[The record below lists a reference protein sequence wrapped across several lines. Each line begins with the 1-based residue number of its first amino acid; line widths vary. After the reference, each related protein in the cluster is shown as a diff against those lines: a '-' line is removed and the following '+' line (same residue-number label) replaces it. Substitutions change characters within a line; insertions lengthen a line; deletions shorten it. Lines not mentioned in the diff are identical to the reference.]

1 MLVTFFSNTAFGM
14 ILATIFYSMVP
25 LYYKAYGSFD
35 HAAVIIFMSFNG
47 FFQSTG
53 WPGLV
58 GIMGNWF

>member
-1 MLVTFFSNTAFGM
+1 M
-14 ILATIFYSMVP
+14 ILATIFYAMVP
-25 LYYKAYGSFD
+25 LYFDAYGDFS
-35 HAAVIIFMSFNG
+35 HAGVIVFMSFNG

>member
-1 MLVTFFSNTAFGM
+1 M
-14 ILATIFYSMVP
+14 ILATLFYVMVP
-25 LYYKAYGSFD
+25 LYYESYGTFS
-35 HAAVIIFMSFNG
+35 HAAVIVFMCFNG